1 MRVLVLGIGN
11 ILFGDEGIGVHL
23 MNYLKLNYKFT
34 HPLNSSPL
42 DSAPTKSSTQKTSL
56 PKSNLPKTSLPKS
69 NELDSSENPK
79 HSLEKYSLEF
89 IDGGTLAQALIPLIV
104 EYDFVLILDTVDV
117 RGGKIGDVYSFP
129 FDALPKQ
136 VSWAGSAHEVEMLQ
150 TLRLTQI
157 MGDLP
162 KIHIV
167 GIIPEI
173 IGEDTTFA
181 LSSELLSKVH
191 TMEKEAIKQL
201 ESLGF
206 VATKID
212 SPLSLQDI
220 ADKSYKG
227 FD

>member
-1 MRVLVLGIGN
+1 M
-11 ILFGDEGIGVHL
+11 
-23 MNYLKLNYKFT
+23 
-34 HPLNSSPL
+34 
-42 DSAPTKSSTQKTSL
+42 
-56 PKSNLPKTSLPKS
+56 
-69 NELDSSENPK
+69 
-79 HSLEKYSLEF
+79 
-89 IDGGTLAQALIPLIV
+89 
-104 EYDFVLILDTVDV
+104 LILDTVDV
-117 RGGKIGDVYSFP
+117 SGGKIGDVYSFS

-162 KIHIV
+162 QIHIV

-173 IGEDTTFA
+173 IGEDTTFL
-181 LSSELLSKVH
+181 LSKELLSNVA
-191 TMEKEAIKQL
+191 TMEAEAIKQL

-206 VATKID
+206 IAQKIP
-212 SPLSLQDI
+212 SPLPLQEI

>member
-1 MRVLVLGIGN
+1 MRVLVLGIGK

-23 MNYLKLNYKFT
+23 MNYLKLNYTFT
-34 HPLNSSPL
+34 PPSFT
-42 DSAPTKSSTQKTSL
+42 PTLESST
-56 PKSNLPKTSLPKS
+56 PKS

-79 HSLEKYSLEF
+79 HSLEF

-117 RGGKIGDVYSFP
+117 SDGNIGDVYSFP

-191 TMEKEAIKQL
+191 TMEAEAIKQL

-212 SPLSLQDI
+212 SPLSLQEI

>member
-23 MNYLKLNYKFT
+23 MNYLKLNYTFT
-34 HPLNSSPL
+34 PPSFTPPS
-42 DSAPTKSSTQKTSL
+42 KSIT
-56 PKSNLPKTSLPKS
+56 PKY

-79 HSLEKYSLEF
+79 HSLEF

-117 RGGKIGDVYSFP
+117 SGGDIGDVYSFP

-191 TMEKEAIKQL
+191 TMEAEAIKQL

-220 ADKSYKG
+220 ADNSYKG

>member
-1 MRVLVLGIGN
+1 MKVLVLGIGN

-23 MNYLKLNYKFT
+23 MNYLKLNYHYT
-34 HPLNSSPL
+34 PPL
-42 DSAPTKSSTQKTSL
+42 DSSG
-56 PKSNLPKTSLPKS
+56 N
-69 NELDSSENPK
+69 
-79 HSLEKYSLEF
+79 HSLEF

-117 RGGKIGDVYSFP
+117 KGGNIGDVYSFP

-162 KIHIV
+162 RIHIV

-181 LSSELLSKVH
+181 LSQELLANVA

-206 VATKID
+206 TATKID
-212 SPLSLQDI
+212 SPLPLQEI
-220 ADKSYKG
+220 ANKSYRG

>member
-1 MRVLVLGIGN
+1 MKVLVLGIGN

-34 HPLNSSPL
+34 PPL
-42 DSAPTKSSTQKTSL
+42 DSSK
-56 PKSNLPKTSLPKS
+56 
-69 NELDSSENPK
+69 NPI
-79 HSLEKYSLEF
+79 HSLEF

-104 EYDFVLILDTVDV
+104 EYDFVLILDTVDAS
-117 RGGKIGDVYSFP
+117 GGNIGDVYSFP
-129 FDALPKQ
+129 FDALPRQ

-162 KIHIV
+162 RIHIV

-173 IGEDTTFA
+173 IGEDTTFE
-181 LSSELLSKVH
+181 LSQELLANVF
-191 TMEKEAIKQL
+191 TMEKEAITQL

-206 VATKID
+206 KATKID
-212 SPLSLQDI
+212 SPLPLQQI
-220 ADKSYKG
+220 ASKSYIG

>member
-1 MRVLVLGIGN
+1 MLGIGN

-34 HPLNSSPL
+34 PPLDSSPL
-42 DSAPTKSSTQKTSL
+42 DSASQ
-56 PKSNLPKTSLPKS
+56 KS

-79 HSLEKYSLEF
+79 HSLEF

-117 RGGKIGDVYSFP
+117 SGGKIGDVYSFP

-181 LSSELLSKVH
+181 LSSELLSKVYM
-191 TMEKEAIKQL
+191 MEKEAIKQL

-206 VATKID
+206 VATKVD
-212 SPLSLQDI
+212 SPLSLQEI

>member
-1 MRVLVLGIGN
+1 MKVLVLGIGN

-34 HPLNSSPL
+34 SPL
-42 DSAPTKSSTQKTSL
+42 DSNQTPT
-56 PKSNLPKTSLPKS
+56 
-69 NELDSSENPK
+69 
-79 HSLEKYSLEF
+79 HSLEF

-117 RGGKIGDVYSFP
+117 SGGKIGDVYSFS

-150 TLRLTQI
+150 TLRLTQV

-162 KIHIV
+162 QIHIV

-181 LSSELLSKVH
+181 LSKELISNIA
-191 TMEKEAIKQL
+191 TMEAEAIKQL

-206 VATKID
+206 SAQKTP
-212 SPLSLQDI
+212 SPLPLQEI

-227 FD
+227 FG